1 MAGRYVYYLHRWT
14 CFSTSSRHSSSTS
27 ALIRGVSG
35 RNGGYSSSIYGSAE
49 NPDFTVFSVD
59 NGTAFT
65 FDFSGNP
72 PQSFSF

>member
-1 MAGRYVYYLHRWT
+1 M
-14 CFSTSSRHSSSTS
+14 
-27 ALIRGVSG
+27 
-35 RNGGYSSSIYGSAE
+35 GGDSSSIYGSAE

-59 NGTAFT
+59 HGMVFM